1 MVDITKL
8 LTVNNLMNVINN
20 VLALKK
26 LKSGLPI
33 IFQTDTLPA
42 IGCLPKFSKII
53 YEIKKRD
60 SKKPLILMGAEK
72 KQLLEYVHESAK
84 EDFKKIA
91 SEYWP
96 GPLTMVIPVSE
107 KNKSVLTSRNLTLG
121 IRMPNSNMAH
131 SFLKETGPLL
141 TSSAN
146 ISGTRGSIT
155 AEEIALDLPNVDILG
170 PLPWEKCSG
179 SGSTIISWENYGNW
193 KLIREGEVFIE
204 GVV

>member
-193 KLIREGEVFIE
+193 KLIREGEVCIE